1 MTAVDHSNHHERPL
15 GKGRTRRAA
24 LGLPIGLV
32 RDPSGIVIKD
42 PDLAVQERIG
52 LVFETFLKVR
62 TVAKVMRVL
71 NDRGLAAIRH
81 QHVNF

>member
-1 MTAVDHSNHHERPL
+1 LAKAERGEL
-15 GKGRTRRAA
+15 A

-52 LVFETFLKVR
+52 LVFQTF
-62 TVAKVMRVL
+62 
-71 NDRGLAAIRH
+71 
-81 QHVNF
+81 